1 MQKALLGKKIGM
13 TQLFDETGRIIPVT
27 VIEAGPCVV
36 VQKKT
41 AEVDGYNAI
50 QIGFMDVDEK
60 KVNKPLAGH
69 FKKAGLKPKK
79 YLREFRVEDTAP
91 FEVGQELK
99 ADIFAEG
106 ETVDVTGISHG
117 KGFAGAIKKH
127 GQGRGPMSHGSHYHR
142 GPGSLGSINPAR
154 VFKGMTMPGRV
165 GGKRVTVQNLKVVR
179 VDKDRNLIIVRGA
192 VPGPRGGLVTVKNSV
207 KA

>member
-13 TQLFDETGRIIPVT
+13 TQLFDEAGRVIPVT

-41 AEVDGYNAI
+41 VEVDGYNAI
-50 QIGFMDVDEK
+50 QIGFVDVDEK
-60 KVNKPLAGH
+60 KVAKPLAGH
-69 FKKAGLKPKK
+69 FKKVGLKPKK
-79 YLREFRVEDTAP
+79 FVREFRVDDTAP

-106 ETVDVTGISHG
+106 EAIDVTGISRG
-117 KGFAGAIKKH
+117 KGFAGNIKRH

-142 GPGSLGSINPAR
+142 GPGSMGSIAPAR
-154 VFKGMTMPGRV
+154 VFKGKPLPGRM
-165 GGKRVTVQNLKVVR
+165 GGERITVQNLKVVR
-179 VDKDRNLIIVRGA
+179 VDKDRNLLLVRGA
-192 VPGPRGGLVTVKNSV
+192 VPGPRGGLVTVKKSV